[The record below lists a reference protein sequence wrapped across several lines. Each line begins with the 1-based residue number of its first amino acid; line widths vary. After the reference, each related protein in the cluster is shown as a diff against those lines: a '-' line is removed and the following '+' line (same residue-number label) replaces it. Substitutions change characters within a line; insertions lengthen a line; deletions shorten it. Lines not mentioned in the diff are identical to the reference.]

1 MSRVMR
7 NILGYNRMSI
17 LHTEFI
23 KVVTYRYNR
32 PRRGS
37 GAIDGEAGELV
48 KKKKGIK
55 RGYKVRMCS
64 LVADRPV

>member
-1 MSRVMR
+1 
-7 NILGYNRMSI
+7 MSI